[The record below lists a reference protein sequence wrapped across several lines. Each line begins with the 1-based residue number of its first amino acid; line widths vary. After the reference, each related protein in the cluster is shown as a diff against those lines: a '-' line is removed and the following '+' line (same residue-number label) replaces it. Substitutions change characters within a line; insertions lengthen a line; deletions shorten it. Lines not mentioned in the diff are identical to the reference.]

1 MHLWLNILISAIVGI
16 LCGTVSALFWGV
28 IFLGGGKDD
37 E

>member
-28 IFLGGGKDD
+28 IFFGGKDD